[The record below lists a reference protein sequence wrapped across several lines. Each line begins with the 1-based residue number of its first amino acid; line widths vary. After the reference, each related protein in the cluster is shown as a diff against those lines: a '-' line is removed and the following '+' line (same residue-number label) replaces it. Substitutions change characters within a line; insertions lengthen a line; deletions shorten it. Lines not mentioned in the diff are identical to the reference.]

1 MTSSFISRHSQA
13 AQAPANFAT
22 QLATYAYF
30 DFQNVKNANP
40 SLEVV

>member
-1 MTSSFISRHSQA
+1 MTSSFIFQPSQA
-13 AQAPANFAT
+13 AQAPANFAVK
-22 QLATYAYF
+22 LATHAHF